1 MKNIIKWYLALVA
14 LSMVCVHCT
23 EYDDYKKYLEG
34 GEIIYPQKVDSV
46 KTYPGNHRILL
57 EWVIVDPKVTSCKIL
72 YSQSGEKDSLIVPID
87 SKGGAEDDTTRLIID
102 NLAEATYTFWI
113 TSYDK
118 YEHRSI
124 TVETE
129 ESSYGDMY
137 EDALVNRVLK
147 SKRMDKEG
155 LKLEWYSGDD
165 SELSV
170 ELNYTSQSGSPK
182 VLYMAD
188 SVTTTLIPDFSVA
201 YPFTYR
207 TLYLPTET
215 AIDTFYSS
223 TLEDKIEFQT
233 ELLNTVAPFAI
244 TGRGWWVQGRFG
256 TPTNWIIN
264 SAAAQN
270 GNVDN
275 AYGNALSMW
284 AWSGYSPAGSFTN
297 GKIYQTILLGAGT
310 YSFRARVED
319 ISDGISKNYL
329 VAVADYELPDIGN
342 VEREALSFLAI
353 PKAAKNTILETSFT
367 LNFPTV
373 VSLGYVANID
383 HAKQVMFNK
392 FELVKN

>member
-1 MKNIIKWYLALVA
+1 MKWYFTLVI
-14 LSMVCVHCT
+14 LSIVCVHCT

-34 GEIIYPQKVDSV
+34 GEIIYPQKADSV
-46 KTYPGNHRILL
+46 KTYPGKSRILL

-72 YSQSGEKDSLIVPID
+72 YSQSGEKDSLIVQVD
-87 SKGGAEDDTTRLIID
+87 SRGGAEDDTIRLFIN
-102 NLAEATYTFWI
+102 NLEEATYAFRI
-113 TSYDK
+113 ISYDN
-118 YEHRSI
+118 YGHPSI

-129 ESSYGDMY
+129 ESAYGDMY

-147 SKRMDKEG
+147 SKLMDKEG

-182 VLYMAD
+182 VLYMPD
-188 SVTTTLIPDFSVA
+188 SVTTTLIPDFNVA

-223 TLEDKIEFQT
+223 TLEDEIEFQT

-284 AWSGYSPAGSFTN
+284 AWSGYSPVGSFTN
-297 GKIYQTILLGAGT
+297 GKIYQTILLEAGT
-310 YSFRARVED
+310 YSFQATVED
-319 ISDGISKNYL
+319 ISDGVSKSYL
-329 VAVADYELPDIGN
+329 VTAVNYELPDIN
-342 VEREALSFLAI
+342 DVETDALSFLAI

-367 LNFPTV
+367 LDHSAV

-383 HAKQVMFNK
+383 HAKQLMFNK
-392 FELVKN
+392 FELVEN